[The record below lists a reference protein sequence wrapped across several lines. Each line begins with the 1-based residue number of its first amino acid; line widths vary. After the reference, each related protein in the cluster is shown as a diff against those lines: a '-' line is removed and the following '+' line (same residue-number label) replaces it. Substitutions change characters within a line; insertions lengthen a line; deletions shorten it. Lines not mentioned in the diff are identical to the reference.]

1 MYHPSS
7 FLKTKFE
14 RQGMRQRTKGLE
26 WIDKND
32 YLQQRWAH
40 EYLQAQGRIDQQRRA
55 STHEYLLGVGRNLEE
70 SDAGLGLISKMKN
83 AWRQKK
89 YRSPDKGRK
98 ACTFKLDT
106 GVKKELSSLARR
118 NRTNETSL
126 LTTLIS
132 DESQAQTDLKKELK
146 QLNDRHKAQLSAS
159 KEEINK
165 HKQANKILMDLLN
178 SSVGSFCRLAILLQ
192 DVETS
197 IEPVTQDK
205 QRRIEMRCKQIMA
218 DAKKIVKGQST
229 LLPSELFNHAIP
241 VCDSTLAQKEAT
253 TGGSICSQVSP
264 TDNQSSSTDDT
275 FRIDSE
281 RLLQE
286 SHSNSSFVL
295 AADPHDPAMNSLADL
310 YPKEFPED
318 SNSGNLKKNM
328 TNLESQSAL
337 QRLPVNATTASS
349 SNKMS
354 LKRKKHSITRPP
366 QRKLEED

>member
-1 MYHPSS
+1 
-7 FLKTKFE
+7 
-14 RQGMRQRTKGLE
+14 
-26 WIDKND
+26 
-32 YLQQRWAH
+32 
-40 EYLQAQGRIDQQRRA
+40 
-55 STHEYLLGVGRNLEE
+55 
-70 SDAGLGLISKMKN
+70 
-83 AWRQKK
+83 
-89 YRSPDKGRK
+89 
-98 ACTFKLDT
+98 
-106 GVKKELSSLARR
+106 
-118 NRTNETSL
+118 L